1 MFQMSLFGAW
11 SNFRLKKMFLVL
23 ILFSKENGEYQHK
36 SPWNHSTGS
45 KSATI
50 LKVGSVATG
59 SRTPPPLWKSQQ
71 EAEARSFWVHTF
83 NSPLKLSQKL
93 FYLHGSKA
101 AAKHHLIQTIEF
113 RQKNQKKL
121 FQVCSSRLSS
131 SKKHLSGQAS
141 EEPLRSNSPKA
152 SGTSHSERGEDRERG
167 TSSSGRLGA
176 IQQQALLLAP
186 LWDSIGLKKAAAPMY
201 RFPNGKWQ
209 DSYENGLFL
218 IKGPAMAQNKMQQ

>member
-11 SNFRLKKMFLVL
+11 SNFRLKKMVLAL

-45 KSATI
+45 KSTTI

-141 EEPLRSNSPKA
+141 EEPLRSNSSKA
-152 SGTSHSERGEDRERG
+152 SGTSHSEGGEDRERG
-167 TSSSGRLGA
+167 ASSSGGLGA
-176 IQQQALLLAP
+176 TQQQALLLAP
-186 LWDSIGLKKAAAPMY
+186 LWDSIGLKKAATGFQMGS
-201 RFPNGKWQ
+201 GKI
-209 DSYENGLFL
+209 LM
-218 IKGPAMAQNKMQQ
+218 KMACF